1 MCRHWDRRSGSL
13 RSLGMFALG
22 VVELVC
28 ERIAGTVVKERERV

>member
-1 MCRHWDRRSGSL
+1 
-13 RSLGMFALG
+13 MFALG